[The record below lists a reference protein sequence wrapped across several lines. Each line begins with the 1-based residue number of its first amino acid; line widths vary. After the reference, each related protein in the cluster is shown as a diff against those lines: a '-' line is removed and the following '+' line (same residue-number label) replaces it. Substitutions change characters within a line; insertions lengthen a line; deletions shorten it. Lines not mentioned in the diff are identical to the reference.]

1 MHHIINLDSVKQALD
16 TIGLESLINGQEQ
29 AFVAYAQN
37 KALVPPVGHIY
48 FDQPRGDCHIKYG
61 HLLNEN
67 FFVVKI
73 ATTFYE
79 NIAHNLPSGNGL
91 MVLLCRQ
98 TGVPKAIIL
107 DEGYLTDIRT
117 ALAGVIVA
125 RYLAPHHISKIGILG
140 TGVQARLQLEFLKD
154 FTSCKDVVI
163 WGRDLKRLA
172 LYKAEMQPK
181 GFNIQ
186 TTQNITDVTSMCNF
200 IITTTASKIPL
211 LMAAQIQPGTH
222 ITAVGADGRGKQ
234 ELEAELFQ
242 KADICVV
249 DSLPQCA
256 DFGDTSY
263 ALKKSLIKSNKL
275 IELGKVIQNPTHQR
289 THDQQITIAD
299 LTGVAVQDIEI
310 ANQVYRDRRL
320 LV

>member
-1 MHHIINLDSVKQALD
+1 
-16 TIGLESLINGQEQ
+16 
-29 AFVAYAQN
+29 
-37 KALVPPVGHIY
+37 
-48 FDQPRGDCHIKYG
+48 
-61 HLLNEN
+61 
-67 FFVVKI
+67 
-73 ATTFYE
+73 
-79 NIAHNLPSGNGL
+79 

-107 DEGYLTDIRT
+107 DGGYLTDIRT

-140 TGVQARLQLEFLKD
+140 TGVQARLQLKFLKD

-222 ITAVGADGRGKQ
+222 ITAVGADGGGKQ

-242 KADICVV
+242 KATICVV

-263 ALKKSLIKSNKL
+263 ALKNSLIKSNKL